1 MSENWENLKNQIEAY
16 IQNEIK
22 AYLLFIEISASE
34 LSSSE
39 KRDQILEAIKQRTK
53 EERLQKYFNDL
64 QRLVEESGDSPYNES
79 AQKIPDEALVVR
91 GGRNRPEDIRRGM
104 GTHPCGVTGIS
115 VECAL
120 GLSVKELAI
129 NIPHRQVGV
138 TTVGE
143 VRKTEGDVIRTS
155 GRSPHHATLSG
166 LIPEQI
172 SNLLTPT
179 YPNPA
184 REQ

>member
-1 MSENWENLKNQIEAY
+1 MIENWENLKNPIE
-16 IQNEIK
+16 E
-22 AYLLFIEISASE
+22 YLLFIEISASE

-39 KRDQILEAIKQRTK
+39 KKDQILEAIKQRTK

-64 QRLVEESGDSPYNES
+64 QRLVEESGDSPY
-79 AQKIPDEALVVR
+79 AQLAQRIPNEALVVR
-91 GGRNRPEDIRRGM
+91 GGRNRPEDIRRAM
-104 GTHPCGVTGIS
+104 GTHPCGITGIS

-120 GLSVKELAI
+120 GLSVKELAV
-129 NIPHRQVGV
+129 NIPHGQVGV

-166 LIPEQI
+166 LTPEQI